1 MVKKTR
7 KPEKRGRKAA
17 DADAILDSACR
28 VFSRKGYFRATVDD
42 VIADAGIGKGTVYH
56 HFRDKEGLLLAVL
69 GRVARE
75 VNRRVD
81 LCLQGDPKLEEGLEA
96 VAREI
101 LAFFA
106 ARPEPLRL
114 FVREGALSIP
124 AVRKTMGFVVRSMNG
139 QIAELLGGPST
150 IRDAAVFNGMVFGL
164 LRQKLGFAN
173 ELIHPKK
180 EAAFLAAFFLK
191 GFRGM
196 RR

>member
-1 MVKKTR
+1 MVKKTT

-28 VFSRKGYFRATVDD
+28 VFSRKGYFQATVDD
-42 VIADAGIGKGTVYH
+42 VIDDAGIGKGTVYH

-69 GRVARE
+69 GRVAKE
-75 VNRRVD
+75 LDQKIESHLRRN
-81 LCLQGDPKLEEGLEA
+81 PKLEEGLTA

-101 LAFFA
+101 LSFFA

-124 AVRKTMGFVVRSMNG
+124 AVRKTMGSVVLKMNAR
-139 QIAELLGGPST
+139 IAKLLGGPSEV
-150 IRDAAVFNGMVFGL
+150 RAAAVFNGMVFGL

-173 ELIHPKK
+173 ELIRPEK
-180 EAAFLAAFFLK
+180 EAVFLVAFFLK